1 MPRANAGAP
10 PSPAIP
16 PMHGRRR
23 GPGML
28 ALGVSLGL
36 HGAALAGFVLLRN
49 VTPPEPYAVMS
60 VELVE
65 DTGGNDGSRVG
76 EEPAGPT
83 RFSTRSPMSE
93 TAADR
98 REAAVSSP
106 PEAAP
111 PVPPEPP
118 PRAENAVAA
127 DDSATDDTAEAMLRA
142 PPMPGRKPRPPEPAT
157 DAETARRRFEERLAE
172 FKGAPLRPADPA
184 PTRASAQFVAERTTA
199 QTGQTA
205 TPALE
210 RQRGAAAMPAGGR
223 TGGPNGGIGG
233 NIEKSAATSPG
244 YSGGS
249 LSNAPPRYPYLAR
262 RQGQEGRVVL
272 RVRVSAGGDPMSVRV
287 RQSSGYRR
295 LDDAAVKAV
304 GTWRFTPARRGGIP
318 VAGSVDV
325 PISFR
330 LTDR

>member
-1 MPRANAGAP
+1 
-10 PSPAIP
+10 
-16 PMHGRRR
+16 
-23 GPGML
+23 ML

-49 VTPPEPYAVMS
+49 VTPPEPYAVIT

-65 DTGGNDGSRVG
+65 DIGGNDGSRAG
-76 EEPAGPT
+76 EESTGPT
-83 RFSTRSPMSE
+83 QFPARMPTSE

-98 REAAVSSP
+98 REAALSSP
-106 PEAAP
+106 PEAAS

-118 PRAENAVAA
+118 PRAENAAAA
-127 DDSATDDTAEAMLRA
+127 DDSATDDTTETMLRA

-157 DAETARRRFEERLAE
+157 DTETARRRFEERLAE
-172 FKGAPLRPADPA
+172 LKGTPLRPIDPA

-199 QTGQTA
+199 RTGQA
-205 TPALE
+205 AIPALE
-210 RQRGAAAMPAGGR
+210 KQRGAAAMPAGGR
-223 TGGPNGGIGG
+223 TGRAGGD
-233 NIEKSAATSPG
+233 IEKSAATSPG
-244 YSGGS
+244 YSGGG

-272 RVRVSAGGDPMSVRV
+272 RVRVSTGGDPMSVRV

-318 VAGSVDV
+318 VAGAVDV